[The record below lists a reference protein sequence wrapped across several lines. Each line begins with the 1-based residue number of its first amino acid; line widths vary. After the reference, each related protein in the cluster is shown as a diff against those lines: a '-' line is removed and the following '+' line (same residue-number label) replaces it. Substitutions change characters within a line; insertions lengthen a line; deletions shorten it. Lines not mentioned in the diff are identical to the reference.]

1 MGIHSTSLVDRSAR
15 LHAGAEVGPYCV
27 IGPGVT
33 IGEGTTLVAH
43 VLVTGHASV
52 GAGNTIHPYAVIGG
66 DAQDLGHHSDD
77 SCVVLGDNNWIGVGV
92 TVNSGTTKGDLSTTL
107 GHRNRLGQGAHVAH
121 DCRVADDCV
130 LGEKCLLAG
139 HVRVGN
145 GASLGARS
153 GVHQFATIGR
163 LTAVGDS
170 ARVSRDV
177 PPFMR
182 ILESGCAV
190 DGVNAAGLRGQGI
203 GEGEIEELLQVYQ
216 VLWEDPLPKP
226 EALSLVKSRFG
237 GRPLVQELL
246 EFLKASDGGRMGRC
260 QDVARRT

>member
-43 VLVTGHASV
+43 VLVTGHANV

-77 SCVVLGDNNWIGVGV
+77 SCVVVGDNNWIGVGV

-139 HVRVGN
+139 HVQVGT
-145 GASLGARS
+145 GATLGARS
-153 GVHQFATIGR
+153 GVHQFATVGR
-163 LTAVGDS
+163 LTAVGGS

-182 ILESGCAV
+182 ILDSGDSV
-190 DGVNAAGLRGQGI
+190 DGVNAAGLREKGVDEAAI
-203 GEGEIEELLQVYQ
+203 AALLDAHR
-216 VLWEDPLPKP
+216 VLWLDPIPKP
-226 EALSLVKSRFG
+226 EALALVERQFGQVPLVK
-237 GRPLVQELL
+237 ELL
-246 EFLKASDGGRMGRC
+246 ESLKASDGGRMGRSREA
-260 QDVARRT
+260 QRR